1 MYASYICSFDPRIM
15 EHVANLL
22 GALSLGL
29 KDAIDRTLNEITG
42 LGGEAPAGLITV
54 GSRPGRSIQHLRETL
69 GLSHSGTVR
78 LVDRLEERGWLRR
91 AGTAGGREVQ
101 LALTP
106 SGKEVFREM
115 LAARQAILEQA
126 LEPLP
131 PVARSALADVL
142 VRMLEAMPGSRQ
154 EAWHV
159 CRLCDHGACRGPGCP
174 VGSGAARR
182 EGLP

>member
-1 MYASYICSFDPRIM
+1 M

-29 KDAIDRTLNEITG
+29 KDAIDRTLNEVTG

-91 AGTAGGREVQ
+91 RAGTAGGREVQ
-101 LALTP
+101 LELTP
-106 SGKEVFREM
+106 SGKDLFREM
-115 LAARQAILEQA
+115 LAARQAVLEQA

-131 PVARSALADVL
+131 PDARRALADIL
-142 VRMLEAMPGSRQ
+142 FRMLEAMPGSRQ
-154 EAWHV
+154 EAWNM
-159 CRLCDHGACRGPGCP
+159 CRLCDHGACRGPACP
-174 VGSGAARR
+174 VGSWAERR